1 MMWRTIAPV
10 HLSHYGMPPPMCAGR
25 YQWLMPVRAPG
36 ERSRAKFCYD
46 DGIDTA
52 LTVPTQNFQ
61 DASPGDHV
69 MTRLLELLISVVI
82 VAVLFVG
89 VGLLLPSSRTLTE
102 SVETN
107 RRLGIVFDTLNGVKR
122 FKDWNPVTMRDPA
135 IQLDLTGPDAGV
147 GAKISYRSAADG
159 IGQGSWEIIE
169 SQDEARVVYQ
179 LENSQRGENKR
190 MEFTLRG
197 TGSNNR
203 NVEIT
208 QKYTVDYGWNLFGRY
223 AGMYVGRHVGDDVKL
238 GLNRLVSMLAAVP
251 NVEYRTEDGRMRN
264 LAIVERPAEN
274 LLVVSAG
281 AVERSN
287 ITIQDSM
294 KANRRWIDLAMEAN
308 NLEPAGPLRIVT
320 TELGTTTYTFDVA
333 LPVRRKR
340 PASRSQTN
348 ADAAEL
354 ADEGELGNLRLGEAI
369 RDTDGVVRYLRTAPT
384 RAVSANYTGY
394 MAELEIVRNAMRAW
408 LITTQAQDVTGRPY
422 DVYTNGI
429 EAAFTENG
437 EFEVYWALNQQQA
450 AHAQP
455 QSAEPEAQLQEQPEQ
470 AQAQ

>member
-1 MMWRTIAPV
+1 
-10 HLSHYGMPPPMCAGR
+10 
-25 YQWLMPVRAPG
+25 
-36 ERSRAKFCYD
+36 
-46 DGIDTA
+46 
-52 LTVPTQNFQ
+52 
-61 DASPGDHV
+61 
-69 MTRLLELLISVVI
+69 MTRLFELLISVVI

-122 FKDWNPVTMRDPA
+122 FKDWNPVTMRDPS
-135 IQLDLTGPDAGV
+135 IQLDVSGPDAGV
-147 GAKISYRSAADG
+147 GAKISYRSAAEG

-197 TGSNNR
+197 TGTNNR

-238 GLNRLVSMLAAVP
+238 GLNRLVSILAAVP
-251 NVEYRTEDGRMRN
+251 NVEYRTDDGRMRD

-274 LLVVSAG
+274 LLLVSAG

-308 NLEPAGPLRIVT
+308 NLEPAGPLRIIT

-333 LPVRRKR
+333 LPVRKKR
-340 PASRSQTN
+340 PTPPRGRGQAAASATD

-354 ADEGELGNLRLGEAI
+354 ADEGELTNLKLGEAI
-369 RDTDGVVRYLRTAPT
+369 RDTDGVVKYLRTTPT
-384 RAVSANYTGY
+384 RAVKANYTGY

-408 LITTQAQDVTGRPY
+408 LITTQALDVTGRPY

-437 EFEVYWALNQQQA
+437 EFEAYWTLNQNQ
-450 AHAQP
+450 AHAQA
-455 QSAEPEAQLQEQPEQ
+455 QPEEAAAQPQEQLE

>member
-1 MMWRTIAPV
+1 
-10 HLSHYGMPPPMCAGR
+10 
-25 YQWLMPVRAPG
+25 
-36 ERSRAKFCYD
+36 
-46 DGIDTA
+46 
-52 LTVPTQNFQ
+52 
-61 DASPGDHV
+61 

-122 FKDWNPVTMRDPA
+122 FKDWNPVTMRDPS

-147 GAKISYRSAADG
+147 GAKISYRSAAEG

-238 GLNRLVSMLAAVP
+238 GLNRLVSILAAVP

-333 LPVRRKR
+333 LPVRKKR
-340 PASRSQTN
+340 PAPPRGRAQAAASATD

-354 ADEGELGNLRLGEAI
+354 ADEGELTNLKLGEAI
-369 RDTDGVVRYLRTAPT
+369 RDTDGVVKYLRTDPT
-384 RAVSANYTGY
+384 RAVKANYTGY

-437 EFEVYWALNQQQA
+437 EFEVYWTLNQNQ
-450 AHAQP
+450 AHAQTQP
-455 QSAEPEAQLQEQPEQ
+455 EEPAAQPQEQPE